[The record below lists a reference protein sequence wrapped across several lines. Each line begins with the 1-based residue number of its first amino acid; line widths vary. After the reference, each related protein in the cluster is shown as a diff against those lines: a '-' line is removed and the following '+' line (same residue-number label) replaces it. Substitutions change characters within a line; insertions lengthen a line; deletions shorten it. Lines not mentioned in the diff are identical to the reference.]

1 MRNIIPILILF
12 SCILL
17 SCNEEE
23 LVNAEAIGTY
33 ILTERYSDP
42 GDGSGT
48 FQPVESDRRITLKE
62 DNTYSTNYDFCNF
75 FGTETKVSMNGKFNR
90 EEQILVVPDVCSEDF
105 YFDTLQIELKPQEL
119 IIYYLCIEGCA
130 EKFRLE

>member
-1 MRNIIPILILF
+1 
-12 SCILL
+12 
-17 SCNEEE
+17 
-23 LVNAEAIGTY
+23 
-33 ILTERYSDP
+33 
-42 GDGSGT
+42 
-48 FQPVESDRRITLKE
+48 
-62 DNTYSTNYDFCNF
+62 
-75 FGTETKVSMNGKFNR
+75 MNGKFNR